1 MRNTWKG
8 LVVGG
13 LTGIAG
19 GAILDVVGRASRR
32 ARELGT
38 MAKDHVPDATS
49 WLKHAT
55 EAAAER
61 VHDAD
66 VAGRVHDVS
75 TRISASDAGTKIA
88 NASKEAAAKI
98 SS

>member
-19 GAILDVVGRASRR
+19 GAILDVIGRTSRR
-32 ARELGT
+32 ARELGAA
-38 MAKDHVPDATS
+38 AKGHVPDATS

-66 VAGRVHDVS
+66 VPGRVHDVS
-75 TRISASDAGTKIA
+75 TGIATSDAATRVAK
-88 NASKEAAAKI
+88 ASKDVASKI